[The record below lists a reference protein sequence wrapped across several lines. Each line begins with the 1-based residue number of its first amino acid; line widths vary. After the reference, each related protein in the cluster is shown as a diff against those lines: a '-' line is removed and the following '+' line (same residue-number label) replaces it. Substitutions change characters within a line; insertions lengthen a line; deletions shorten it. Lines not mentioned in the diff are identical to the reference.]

1 LGLASSKAPIFLK
14 ITTTKQYKEK
24 RVMEFIKRIDYKKV
38 LLVAV
43 LGFICFN
50 IASFDII
57 SLQVQSER
65 LNKKICIQE
74 MIPSQ
79 PPLEVIQ

>member
-1 LGLASSKAPIFLK
+1 
-14 ITTTKQYKEK
+14 
-24 RVMEFIKRIDYKKV
+24 MEILKRIDYKKI
-38 LLVAV
+38 LLVMV

-50 IASFDII
+50 IASFDIV
-57 SLQVQSER
+57 SLQIQSER

-74 MIPSQ
+74 MIPST

>member
-1 LGLASSKAPIFLK
+1 
-14 ITTTKQYKEK
+14 
-24 RVMEFIKRIDYKKV
+24 MEILKRIDYKKI

-43 LGFICFN
+43 LSFIVYG
-50 IASFDII
+50 ASSFEII
-57 SLQVQSER
+57 SLQIQSER

-74 MIPSQ
+74 MIPSE

>member
-1 LGLASSKAPIFLK
+1 
-14 ITTTKQYKEK
+14 
-24 RVMEFIKRIDYKKV
+24 MEILKRIDFKKV
-38 LLVAV
+38 LLAVV
-43 LGFICFN
+43 LGFIVYG
-50 IASFDII
+50 ASSFEIV
-57 SLQVQSER
+57 SLQIQSER

>member
-1 LGLASSKAPIFLK
+1 
-14 ITTTKQYKEK
+14 
-24 RVMEFIKRIDYKKV
+24 MEILKRIDYKKI
-38 LLVAV
+38 LLVVV
-43 LGFICFN
+43 LGFIFYG
-50 IASFDII
+50 ASSFEIV
-57 SLQVQSER
+57 SLQIQSER

>member
-1 LGLASSKAPIFLK
+1 
-14 ITTTKQYKEK
+14 
-24 RVMEFIKRIDYKKV
+24 MEFIKRIDFRKV

-50 IASFDII
+50 VASFDIV
-57 SLQVQSER
+57 SLQIQSER

-74 MIPSQ
+74 MIPSV

>member
-1 LGLASSKAPIFLK
+1 
-14 ITTTKQYKEK
+14 
-24 RVMEFIKRIDYKKV
+24 MEIIKRIDFRKV
-38 LLVAV
+38 LAVMV
-43 LGFICFN
+43 LGFIFYGVS
-50 IASFDII
+50 SFELV
-57 SLQVQSER
+57 SLQIQSER

>member
-1 LGLASSKAPIFLK
+1 MEILK
-14 ITTTKQYKEK
+14 K
-24 RVMEFIKRIDYKKV
+24 IDYKKV

-43 LGFICFN
+43 LGFIVYG
-50 IASFDII
+50 ASSFEII
-57 SLQVQSER
+57 SLQIQSER

>member
-1 LGLASSKAPIFLK
+1 
-14 ITTTKQYKEK
+14 
-24 RVMEFIKRIDYKKV
+24 MEILKRIDFRKV
-38 LLVAV
+38 LAV
-43 LGFICFN
+43 IALGFIFYG
-50 IASFDII
+50 ASSFEIVN
-57 SLQVQSER
+57 LQIQSER

>member
-1 LGLASSKAPIFLK
+1 
-14 ITTTKQYKEK
+14 
-24 RVMEFIKRIDYKKV
+24 MEILKRIDYKKI

-43 LGFICFN
+43 LGFIFYG
-50 IASFDII
+50 ASSFEIV
-57 SLQVQSER
+57 SLQIQSER

-74 MIPSQ
+74 MIPSV

>member
-1 LGLASSKAPIFLK
+1 
-14 ITTTKQYKEK
+14 
-24 RVMEFIKRIDYKKV
+24 MDFIKRIDFRKV

-50 IASFDII
+50 VASFDIV
-57 SLQVQSER
+57 SLQIQSER

-74 MIPSQ
+74 MIPSV

>member
-1 LGLASSKAPIFLK
+1 
-14 ITTTKQYKEK
+14 
-24 RVMEFIKRIDYKKV
+24 MEILKRIDYKKI
-38 LLVAV
+38 LLVMV

-57 SLQVQSER
+57 SLQIQSER

-74 MIPSQ
+74 MIPST
-79 PPLEVIQ
+79 PPLEVIR

>member
-1 LGLASSKAPIFLK
+1 
-14 ITTTKQYKEK
+14 
-24 RVMEFIKRIDYKKV
+24 MEFIKRIDFRKV
-38 LLVAV
+38 LAVMV
-43 LGFICFN
+43 LGFIFYGVS
-50 IASFDII
+50 SFEII
-57 SLQVQSER
+57 SLQIQSER

>member
-1 LGLASSKAPIFLK
+1 
-14 ITTTKQYKEK
+14 
-24 RVMEFIKRIDYKKV
+24 MEIIKRIDFKKV
-38 LLVAV
+38 LLVIV

-50 IASFDII
+50 VASFDII
-57 SLQVQSER
+57 SLQIQSER

>member
-1 LGLASSKAPIFLK
+1 
-14 ITTTKQYKEK
+14 
-24 RVMEFIKRIDYKKV
+24 MEIIKRIDFKKV
-38 LLVAV
+38 FVALI

-57 SLQVQSER
+57 SLQIQSER
-65 LNKKICIQE
+65 LNKRICIQE

-79 PPLEVIQ
+79 PPLEVINGI

>member
-1 LGLASSKAPIFLK
+1 
-14 ITTTKQYKEK
+14 
-24 RVMEFIKRIDYKKV
+24 MEILKRIDFKKV
-38 LLVAV
+38 LLVMA

-57 SLQVQSER
+57 SLQIQSER
-65 LNKKICIQE
+65 LNKRICIQE
-74 MIPSQ
+74 MIPSM

>member
-1 LGLASSKAPIFLK
+1 
-14 ITTTKQYKEK
+14 
-24 RVMEFIKRIDYKKV
+24 MEILKRIDYKKV
-38 LLVAV
+38 LLAVV
-43 LGFICFN
+43 LGFIVYG
-50 IASFDII
+50 ASSFEII
-57 SLQVQSER
+57 SLQIQSER